1 MQATVGIFGGWIW
14 LKWSVSAALK
24 IDKSCRWFQGNING
38 LIRYVELEIGGLNK
52 QGVFGVWLLRT
63 KELLVFLVCFS
74 SVVVIVKPQSKPQGP
89 KSKSPCPGSWIL
101 MVCGARCSLAA
112 APCALC
118 SLLD

>member
-1 MQATVGIFGGWIW
+1 MQATVGIFGGWTW
-14 LKWSVSAALK
+14 LKWIVSAALK

-52 QGVFGVWLLRT
+52 QGVCCVVFQNYSSQV
-63 KELLVFLVCFS
+63 LVLVCFS

-89 KSKSPCPGSWIL
+89 KSKSPCPDSWIL

-112 APCALC
+112 TPCALC